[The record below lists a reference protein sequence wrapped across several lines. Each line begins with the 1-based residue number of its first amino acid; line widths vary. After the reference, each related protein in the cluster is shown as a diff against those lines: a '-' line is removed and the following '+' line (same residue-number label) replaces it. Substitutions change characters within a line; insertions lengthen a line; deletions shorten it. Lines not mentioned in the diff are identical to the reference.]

1 MHRLHLHPSHISGGR
16 SASPLIFS
24 HTVDAN
30 GQISLPLSD
39 RDYGS
44 IAPSPIMI
52 PSDSSLIVS
61 GLFPDSISNLQLM

>member
-24 HTVDAN
+24 RTVNAN
-30 GQISLPLSD
+30 GQISPPLSD

-44 IAPSPIMI
+44 IGPSPI
-52 PSDSSLIVS
+52 PSDSPFIVS
-61 GLFPDSISNLQLM
+61 GLFQTPPPTYG